1 MNKITTVLI
10 LFSLFMT
17 GCSNQLNVI
26 LKESIIIKYGSNGAD
41 VDYFNIKESDK
52 NIKVKEIK
60 RLDTS
65 KIREQMISLSF
76 TDGKKKL

>member
-52 NIKVKEIK
+52 NIKVKEI
-60 RLDTS
+60 
-65 KIREQMISLSF
+65 
-76 TDGKKKL
+76 